1 MVKNFKDF
9 DMNKHVIDTLNK
21 YEDKP
26 DIKEEDVFVKAI
38 RNSPVPVP
46 GYEGG
51 ATPKPE
57 QPKRIEVKGYP
68 KKPYNAFD
76 ELVKQNKKEEEV
88 KQKNKK
94 NSTAKPDPSKGI
106 IKPFDNL
113 NPASYPVN
121 QKEDLSMWDLMK
133 KSARNEIKKGNYSE
147 MRTIKRT
154 LEDDYKRSG
163 GKWMDDEELKL
174 IKKYK
179 PKYNHQPM
187 NFDLNLDITKS
198 RLNLERLRQE
208 LALSRAQD
216 VEDKKKFLKKYNE
229 NRHTENSGLAYLIDP
244 KGEI

>member
-1 MVKNFKDF
+1 MVKKFKDF
-9 DMNKHVIDTLNK
+9 DMDKHVVDTLNK

-26 DIKEEDVFVKAI
+26 DIIVEEVI
-38 RNSPVPVP
+38 RKSPVPVP

-51 ATPKPE
+51 ATPKR
-57 QPKRIEVKGYP
+57 KAKL
-68 KKPYNAFD
+68 YNAFD
-76 ELVKQNKKEEEV
+76 ELVKQNKKEEEA

-94 NSTAKPDPSKGI
+94 NFTAKPDPSKGI